1 MRGESHRQ
9 LGRYLAEKYMPCAP
23 KRYVCAFKLGCVQPD
38 HNPASYLKGSL
49 RAQFL
54 RGHNYEN
61 ARRYMARLADR
72 LENKQRLYL
81 LDYYA
86 VGKLI
91 HYASDAFTFAH
102 NEAFTPSLRKHR
114 AYEKELQEHFLA
126 FLRSNPTPCYAG
138 CSGVMEAVEE
148 NHRRYL
154 RRYTGILTDAHY
166 VFTVSCLIAA
176 TIL

>member
-9 LGRYLAEKYMPCAP
+9 LGYYLAEKYMPCAP
-23 KRYVCAFKLGCVQPD
+23 KRYVRAFVLGCIQPD

-61 ARRYMARLADR
+61 ARRYMTRLADR
-72 LENKQRLYL
+72 LENREKLKL

-91 HYASDAFTFAH
+91 HYASDAFTYAH
-102 NEAFTPSLRKHR
+102 NEPFTLNLRKHK
-114 AYEKELQEHFLA
+114 AYEGQLQEQFLA
-126 FLRSNPTPCYAG
+126 FLRSDPAPQFRG
-138 CSGVMEAVEE
+138 CTNVMAAVEE
-148 NHRRYL
+148 NHRCYL
-154 RRYTGILTDAHY
+154 RRYAGIPTDAHY